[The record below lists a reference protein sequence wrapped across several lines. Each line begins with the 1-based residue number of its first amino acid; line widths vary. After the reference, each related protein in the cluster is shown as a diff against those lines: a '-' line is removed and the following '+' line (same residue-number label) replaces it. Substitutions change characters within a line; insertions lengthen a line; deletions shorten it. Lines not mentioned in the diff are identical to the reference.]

1 MSASIAA
8 PWARS
13 AGQPDKSKQS
23 HFLRMQ
29 KIPKQKEKAPAGKFI
44 CQAGA
49 CFSQGLRN
57 GDQKKAKKMVH
68 PAGFEPTTFYS
79 GGRRSYAQKC

>member
-13 AGQPDKSKQS
+13 AGQPGKSKQS

-57 GDQKKAKKMVH
+57 GDQKKTKKWY
-68 PAGFEPTTFYS
+68 T
-79 GGRRSYAQKC
+79 RRDSNPRPSTPEADALSS

>member
-13 AGQPDKSKQS
+13 AGQPGKSKQS

-49 CFSQGLRN
+49 CFLQGLRN
-57 GDQKKAKKMVH
+57 GD
-68 PAGFEPTTFYS
+68 
-79 GGRRSYAQKC
+79 